1 MGDRLYR
8 KKGGN
13 VWYGTYYGPDGKRR
27 IICTK
32 QQDRNAARGVLRDA
46 EREAHGAPGSSQAK
60 GETGHS
66 VNDALQYLLDFGCAD
81 VSPATAVMHQQ
92 KAGHLTRI
100 LGEIDLGKLRI
111 EDVQKYIAQRIGPE
125 EAHRESVRKELCTLR
140 RALQIA
146 QERNVLRTDPRTLI
160 PKMRVRYV
168 PRDRYLS
175 EAELDTI
182 LAELEPHRQ
191 LWVLL
196 AIYTGGRA
204 SELAAIRW
212 EHVDLENSRLLLPG
226 TKTQKSRRWVPIAA
240 PLRTL
245 LEDIPRE
252 LRVGP
257 IAEKWENV
265 RRTLKLA
272 VDRINARRK
281 LEAEKAGRKTFEAM
295 RHVSPNDL
303 RRTFASWLKQHGVD
317 SMIVAKLLGH
327 TSSRM
332 VEMVYGHLNDASQQA
347 AVKLLPPAT
356 HAPLDGPPAVP
367 STGFEPATAT
377 HGNVIEVHAWRAHG
391 RVPTVENGLI
401 EVVDQSPKTGSKWVA
416 KPVKKQRPE
425 RVLRESRTQSSSQV
439 VVPRA
444 GIEPATRGFS
454 VRCSTN

>member
-1 MGDRLYR
+1 MGDRLYK

-13 VWYGTYYGPDGKRR
+13 VWYGSFYGPDGKRH

-32 QQDRNAARGVLRDA
+32 QQDRNAARAVLRDA
-46 EREAHGAPGSSQAK
+46 EREAHGAPGSPKAK
-60 GETGHS
+60 GETGHT

-81 VSPATAVMHQQ
+81 VSPATAIMHQQ

-100 LGEIDLGKLRI
+100 LGEIDVGKLRI
-111 EDVQKYIAQRIGPE
+111 EDVQKYIAQRIGDE
-125 EAHRESVRKELCTLR
+125 EGAHRESVRKELCTLR
-140 RALQIA
+140 RALQIS
-146 QERNVLRTDPRTLI
+146 QDRKILHVDPRTLI

-175 EAELDTI
+175 QAELDLL

-196 AIYTGGRA
+196 AVYTGGRA
-204 SELAAIRW
+204 SELASIRW
-212 EHVDLENSRLLLPG
+212 EHVDLENCRLLLPG

-240 PLRTL
+240 SLLTL
-245 LEDIPRE
+245 LQDIPPE

-265 RRTLKLA
+265 RRSLKLA
-272 VDRINARRK
+272 VDRINARR
-281 LEAEKAGRKTFEAM
+281 EAEATKAGRKTFERM

-317 SMIVAKLLGH
+317 SMVVAKLLGH

-332 VEMVYGHLNDASQQA
+332 VELVYGHLNDATHQA
-347 AVKLLPPAT
+347 AIRLLPQAK
-356 HAPLDGPPAVP
+356 HAPLDGPPTEP
-367 STGFEPATAT
+367 EPAAPEA
-377 HGNVIEVHAWRAHG
+377 GKVIELHAWRAHG
-391 RVPTVENGLI
+391 REPTVENGLAEEI
-401 EVVDQSPKTGSKWVA
+401 DQAPKAGSKWVA
-416 KPVKKQRPE
+416 KPVRNLRRERPE
-425 RVLRESRTQSSSQV
+425 RGPQPQSSSQV
-439 VVPRA
+439 AVPRV
-444 GIEPATRGFS
+444 GIEPTTRGFS